1 MSVLKLDYIR
11 SCDFC
16 GSTEREV
23 AFLVE
28 SPDYKTHICDECV
41 NACAEIIEKA
51 SVDVERRSE

>member
-1 MSVLKLDYIR
+1 MSVLHIDQIR
-11 SCDFC
+11 RCDFC

-41 NACAEIIEKA
+41 KACAEIIEKA
-51 SVDVERRSE
+51 SAGVERRSE